1 MSSFN
6 NLKLRVRNQLRP
18 RPDLKIGVKISKTWL
33 GVRSAGFFVHL
44 PVLNA
49 NSIVYS
55 FGIGEDIT
63 FDRHLI
69 EKVGC
74 KVFAFDPTPR
84 SIQWLSGQKL
94 PEGFQAAPVGISPET
109 GTMKFHLPKNTN
121 HVSGSLEAMTYV
133 DDSNTVEVEVKKL
146 SDIMS
151 EYGHER
157 IDLLKIDIEGS
168 EYAVLDQVLEDNI
181 DIKQL
186 VVEVHERYIENGKL
200 LTTKMIE
207 SLKAKGYKLFAK
219 SLSREELSF
228 IKM

>member
-1 MSSFN
+1 
-6 NLKLRVRNQLRP
+6 
-18 RPDLKIGVKISKTWL
+18 
-33 GVRSAGFFVHL
+33 
-44 PVLNA
+44 
-49 NSIVYS
+49 
-55 FGIGEDIT
+55 
-63 FDRHLI
+63 
-69 EKVGC
+69 
-74 KVFAFDPTPR
+74 
-84 SIQWLSGQKL
+84 
-94 PEGFQAAPVGISPET
+94 
-109 GTMKFHLPKNTN
+109 
-121 HVSGSLEAMTYV
+121 
-133 DDSNTVEVEVKKL
+133 VEVKKL

-168 EYAVLDQVLEDNI
+168 EYAVLDQVLDDNI
-181 DIKQL
+181 EIKQL